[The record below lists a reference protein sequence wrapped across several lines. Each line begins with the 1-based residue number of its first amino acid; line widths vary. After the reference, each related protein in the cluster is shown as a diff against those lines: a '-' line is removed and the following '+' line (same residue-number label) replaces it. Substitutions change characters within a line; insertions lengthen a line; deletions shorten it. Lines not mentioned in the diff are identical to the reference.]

1 MSLVVGVLMQCREAL
16 YCRLSVNTQLL
27 AKVDQLLKVGRNNFR
42 PPPKVESRV
51 VQIQLKNPPPP
62 INFVEWDGM
71 IRLLFNRK
79 NKTLRSVLNT
89 KATLKLLE
97 ENRKTFRSLKQ
108 KNDMDETYDENESV
122 KDILERIFSKPEYNG
137 KRARNLDLDDFLQL
151 LTEFHDE
158 GVYFTS

>member
-1 MSLVVGVLMQCREAL
+1 M
-16 YCRLSVNTQLL
+16 
-27 AKVDQLLKVGRNNFR
+27 
-42 PPPKVESRV
+42 
-51 VQIQLKNPPPP
+51 
-62 INFVEWDGM
+62 
-71 IRLLFNRK
+71 FNRK